1 MVDVALLVA
10 EFHVLE
16 EQLAILAGALLAEEA
31 VTA

>member
-1 MVDVALLVA
+1 VQEVALLVA

-16 EQLAILAGALLAEEA
+16 EQLAVLAGELLAEEA